1 MNKKIKILI
10 GILIVGILLIGGWW
24 VWKQN
29 TIERQSISTY
39 NIIKNCTHDNEC
51 VCSGRY
57 GCINKNSVLPPV
69 IPEDKFK
76 CIGVKCS
83 CINNRCIQKLPSL
96 KEVPEVYEDG
106 SYSVK
111 GFLNFAKNKDLKN
124 KNFTLRGIIYDIYEC
139 HCPPGV
145 RCKICP
151 TGLTLA
157 DPLASLTEKNKLIID
172 YAPNCWK
179 LENLQKGEEVKVRV
193 HFEKYGT
200 IEGKIGGSLKCDS
213 FERSGKIFDISM
225 IKEESK
231 EMTCNEKCISLGYA
245 SGTCKKFAISPEG
258 IAKKCGEGEISISG
272 ASDCKLPTYEGHPI
286 VGVGITCCCKVKE
299 GVSLSTDKTEYEQGE
314 IVKIKLT
321 NLGKETIKIQKIGKC
336 HLFEVFDSNG
346 KRISIDEPNCELFEI
361 YHSPQYIKPN
371 ETKVIDF
378 WDQTIYENQKKK
390 QVLPGLYKIKA
401 FGTETKIKIKA
412 KGVIIRTD
420 KAEYKQGEKVKITVT
435 NKLDIPIIFATTPR
449 CGSSFW
455 SLEKKVND
463 KWEEIAY
470 YIPCLWEAP
479 DFHYTRLDPNQSLED
494 IWYSNVWSWPEK
506 WYIAKPGIYRIRLDY
521 VIPEVI
527 KTEKLGNLICEKLPE
542 ELEKLLKSGEWVKT
556 GNETCERKVRVG
568 SEEKPCTPPTCGCG
582 CIAKDVWSINNVA
595 RIDIDYWYCHGDMDK
610 YWIKYQNTSYL
621 CFPEYVKKY
630 YPIEYHIE
638 KRFFRKLGKLQRE
651 AVYAEFKVEPLFSK
665 PHDNLTLPIDFLKCK
680 KDKDCILGEKC
691 GQVCFNKEFKEWYDK
706 NVGVCMYRKSS
717 NVSCKCKENRCQ
729 LSLDCEAECIRRGF
743 DSGICRTFSINE
755 EVKCKKNEFEIG
767 ETSDCT
773 IWTKEGHPI
782 VGVRKICCCFH
793 YE

>member
-1 MNKKIKILI
+1 MALVKDFFINMDSKIKILI
-10 GILIVGILLIGGWW
+10 GILIGICGITTLCLIFSHCSSYSCCYCFDLICVETGFREVTKDTSQKIVEIHKIQVLLEMYY
-24 VWKQN
+24 QM
-29 TIERQSISTY
+29 
-39 NIIKNCTHDNEC
+39 H
-51 VCSGRY
+51 GRY
-57 GCINKNSVLPPV
+57 PGISGKDSWKETKEILIKENLLAPEYIFYEPEYWVSENRQEYVLKVLLNTHREELDKDVDGYPFGFGKVWCGVNGEKEREYCIKSPP
-69 IPEDKFK
+69 
-76 CIGVKCS
+76 
-83 CINNRCIQKLPSL
+83 
-96 KEVPEVYEDG
+96 KEV
-106 SYSVK
+106 
-111 GFLNFAKNKDLKN
+111 
-124 KNFTLRGIIYDIYEC
+124 III
-139 HCPPGV
+139 
-145 RCKICP
+145 
-151 TGLTLA
+151 
-157 DPLASLTEKNKLIID
+157 
-172 YAPNCWK
+172 
-179 LENLQKGEEVKVRV
+179 
-193 HFEKYGT
+193 
-200 IEGKIGGSLKCDS
+200 
-213 FERSGKIFDISM
+213 
-225 IKEESK
+225 
-231 EMTCNEKCISLGYA
+231 
-245 SGTCKKFAISPEG
+245 
-258 IAKKCGEGEISISG
+258 
-272 ASDCKLPTYEGHPI
+272 
-286 VGVGITCCCKVKE
+286 
-299 GVSLSTDKTEYEQGE
+299 TDKTEYEQGE

-390 QVLPGLYKIKA
+390 QVLPDLYKIKA
-401 FGTETKIKIKA
+401 FGTETKIRIKA

-435 NKLDIPIIFATTPR
+435 NKLNIPIIFAATPR

-455 SLEKKVND
+455 SLEKKIND
-463 KWEEIAY
+463 KWKEIAY

-494 IWYSNVWSWPEK
+494 IWHSNVWSWPEK
-506 WYIAKPGIYRIRLDY
+506 WYIAKPGIYRIRFDY
-521 VIPEVI
+521 VIPKVI

-556 GNETCERKVRVG
+556 GNETCEKKVRVG

-582 CIAKDVWSINNVA
+582 CIAKDVWLINNVA

-630 YPIEYHIE
+630 HPMEYHIE

-706 NVGVCMYRKSS
+706 NVGVCAYKPVRSIINCGCIENKCSLI
-717 NVSCKCKENRCQ
+717 SCKGFGHTISLNEYHESSRCCPRLEETINQDYLHPCYPPGENVCDKRSC
-729 LSLDCEAECIRRGF
+729 SIPPPV
-743 DSGICRTFSINE
+743 SGDTPFYVCLTCGNG
-755 EVKCKKNEFEIG
+755 KCEIG
-767 ETSDCT
+767 EN
-773 IWTKEGHPI
+773 
-782 VGVRKICCCFH
+782 
-793 YE
+793 